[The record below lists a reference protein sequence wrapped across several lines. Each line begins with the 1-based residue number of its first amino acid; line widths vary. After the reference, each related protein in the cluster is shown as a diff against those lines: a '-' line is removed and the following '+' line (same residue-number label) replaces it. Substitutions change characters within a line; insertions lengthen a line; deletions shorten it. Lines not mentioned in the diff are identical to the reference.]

1 MDKRRREQYRKKL
14 DLKRSDLE
22 TLIARTGEA
31 GRATDAGS
39 SEDTGELAAN
49 SYAKEFLFR
58 QSDADLAQ
66 LRLVEQALIRTES
79 TDFGRCQT
87 CDELIDKKRLDA
99 VPWARNCRDCQ
110 EAEEQQGP
118 DALDS
123 EM

>member
-14 DLKRSDLE
+14 DQKRSDLE
-22 TLIARTGEA
+22 NLIARTGEA
-31 GRATDAGS
+31 GRATGVAS
-39 SEDTGELAAN
+39 SEDTAELAAN

-58 QSDADLAQ
+58 QSDAERSQ
-66 LRLVEQALIRTES
+66 LHLVHEALTRVES
-79 TDFGRCQT
+79 RDFGRCQA

-99 VPWARNCRDCQ
+99 VPWAHNCRDCQ

-118 DALDS
+118 DTIDS

>member
-14 DLKRSDLE
+14 DLKRTDLE

-31 GRATDAGS
+31 GRTTGAAS
-39 SEDTGELAAN
+39 SEDTAELAAN
-49 SYAKEFLFR
+49 SYAKELLFR
-58 QSDADLAQ
+58 QSDTELAQ
-66 LRLVEQALIRTES
+66 LRLVEQALTRTTS

-110 EAEEQQGP
+110 EAEEQQGL
-118 DALDS
+118 DAIDS
-123 EM
+123 ET